1 MSAVT
6 WCSSWSVSPDVNVHV
21 QLLRESVATLSPL
34 PLHLTRPEGD
44 ASIPCQLSL
53 LWTQQP
59 KRCTQLQLEVQ
70 CSARN
75 VEIYAE
81 GTRRNLLGEM
91 EQGEIYLGTFR
102 GTKQSSE
109 PQLFVM
115 SPSFMSNRDCDVLE
129 SLQTLRIK
137 FVSLMGDKS
146 VLNLQQ
152 FRCVFNSTELVDSST
167 AGLTAEIAGLD
178 LNGVAGGALDMQMLL
193 KGYQQIM
200 EREMETKIIRVVD
213 AKISALVQRLTL
225 SEQALFH
232 LHEKMDTKDAHV
244 QDSLNE
250 MKQKFWQLEDQL
262 SQFSVAKKVE
272 QEKKDGPD

>member
-1 MSAVT
+1 
-6 WCSSWSVSPDVNVHV
+6 
-21 QLLRESVATLSPL
+21 
-34 PLHLTRPEGD
+34 
-44 ASIPCQLSL
+44 
-53 LWTQQP
+53 
-59 KRCTQLQLEVQ
+59 
-70 CSARN
+70 
-75 VEIYAE
+75 
-81 GTRRNLLGEM
+81 
-91 EQGEIYLGTFR
+91 
-102 GTKQSSE
+102 
-109 PQLFVM
+109 
-115 SPSFMSNRDCDVLE
+115 
-129 SLQTLRIK
+129 
-137 FVSLMGDKS
+137 MGDKS

-272 QEKKDGPD
+272 QEKKGWS